1 MGGLVARRLVIVGDS
16 AFAQIAFEYFSVD
29 TPYEVVAFAVEHD
42 YRQRS
47 ELFGLPVI
55 DFEDLPSLYP
65 PAEHAFFAALVYTD
79 GNLPRAR
86 LYRRAK
92 AMGYSPASYVSP
104 HAFVWRNVK
113 LGEHVFV
120 FENNV
125 IQPFATVG
133 NNVVLW
139 SGNHV
144 GHHSSIGDDTFVS
157 SHVVISGFVSVG
169 KAAFLG
175 VNSTI
180 VNNVDIGDGCILG
193 AGALVLRDVPSG
205 TTVVGK
211 WHGGTAS

>member
-1 MGGLVARRLVIVGDS
+1 MADALERSLVIVGDS

-29 TPYEVVAFAVEHD
+29 TAYNVVAFAVERE

-55 DFEDLPSLYP
+55 DFEDLPALYP
-65 PAEHAFFAALVYTD
+65 PAEHAFFVALVYTE

-86 LYRRAK
+86 LYRAAK
-92 AMGYSPASYVSP
+92 EMGYAPASYVSP
-104 HAFVWRNVK
+104 RAFVWRNVR

-120 FENNV
+120 FEGNV
-125 IQPFATVG
+125 IQPFASVG

-157 SHVVISGFVSVG
+157 SHVVISGFVNVG
-169 KAAFLG
+169 KSAFLG

-180 VNNVDIGDGCILG
+180 VNNVDVGDACILG
-193 AGALVLRDVPSG
+193 AGALVLRDVPRG
-205 TTVVGK
+205 KTVVGK
-211 WHGGTAS
+211 WHGEPAE